1 MHRWLVI
8 LVLFPFIISGCRSV
22 NESNELRGSLG
33 SRGSESTIQMTTKPP
48 QEEVAP
54 IQQNIAEQPMQQM
67 PQQPQPSS
75 DHPTRTPDVPKPIV
89 DTTSSSKTKELTT
102 WGELAKAYGGHYA
115 LRGQTASRRVALSF
129 DDAPD
134 VRYTERIL
142 SILKE
147 NQVKA
152 TFFIVGVSAE
162 QYPTVVKKIQR
173 EGHVIGNH
181 TARHKYLP
189 KMTVS
194 DFEADVEANEKRLEA
209 LIGYKPKLF
218 RPPYG
223 EISEPQLQWAAQH
236 NYMVVNW
243 DVDTNDWSGV
253 DEQAII
259 KNVLQHVRPGSIV
272 LQHAGIGPKGRLEGT
287 VNALPGIIRQLKAKG
302 YEFVTIPDL
311 LQIPIYR

>member
-1 MHRWLVI
+1 M
-8 LVLFPFIISGCRSV
+8 G
-22 NESNELRGSLG
+22 GSA
-33 SRGSESTIQMTTKPP
+33 STKPMDTNP
-48 QEEVAP
+48 PHQEVAP
-54 IQQNIAEQPMQQM
+54 IQQNVAEQEPQQIPQKT
-67 PQQPQPSS
+67 PQQPQPSPN
-75 DHPTRTPDVPKPIV
+75 HTTRTSDLPKRIV
-89 DTTSSSKTKELTT
+89 GSTSSSVTKELTS

-134 VRYTERIL
+134 IRYTERIL

-152 TFFIVGVSAE
+152 TFFIIGVSAE
-162 QYPTVVKKIQR
+162 QYPTVVKKIQQ

-194 DFEADVEANEKRLEA
+194 DFEADVEANEQRLEA

-243 DVDTNDWSGV
+243 DVDTNDWSGA
-253 DEQAII
+253 DEQSII
-259 KNVLQHVRPGSIV
+259 KNVLQNVRPGSIV
-272 LQHAGIGPKGRLEGT
+272 LQHAGIGPKGKLEGT
-287 VNALPGIIRQLKAKG
+287 VRALPGIIRQLKAKG

-311 LQIPIYR
+311 LQIPKYR